1 MWVKM
6 GSNIYLLVFFVRF
19 LICSNPSTQFYSRLF
34 QGSLSL
40 SQNFELK
47 FIPLLK
53 LKRFLSQFYDSMI
66 QCWKKIYSKLKKKKK
81 LLASLKL

>member
-1 MWVKM
+1 M
-6 GSNIYLLVFFVRF
+6 GSNIYLLVFCVRF

-53 LKRFLSQFYDSMI
+53 LKRFLSQFYDYMI
-66 QCWKKIYSKLKKKKK
+66 QCWKKIYSKLKKKKITGITK
-81 LLASLKL
+81 TVTM